1 MKLKNEKDKLSL
13 PRKAW
18 KKQGYIDE
26 PAAEGIDLKAEI
38 RRMCKEKDA
47 IILAHYYTVGDI
59 QEVADFVGDSLAL
72 ARKAAETDAKMMVMC
87 GVHFMAETCKLL
99 SPEKTVLCPDLNAGC
114 SLADSC
120 KAEDLQKFKE
130 EHPGYQVVSYVNTT
144 AAVKALT
151 DVVVTSGNAK
161 KVIDQ
166 LPEDAKLIFGPDYN
180 LGNYINEVTGR
191 EMLLWNGG
199 CHVHERFSVE
209 KIIELKAQYPEAV
222 VMAHLECKAPVLAL
236 ADVKGSTA
244 DMLRFARENR
254 ATQYIVATEAG
265 ILHEMQRSCPDKQFI
280 PVPPEISESGL
291 ECSCNECQYMKM
303 NTLLKVYNTLKY
315 EWPVVEVDPAIA
327 KDAVKPIERMLELS

>member
-1 MKLKNEKDKLSL
+1 MKLKKV
-13 PRKAW
+13 W
-18 KKQGYIDE
+18 IKQGYIDE
-26 PAAEGIDLKAEI
+26 PVAEGTDLKKEI
-38 RRMCKEKDA
+38 RRLCDEKGA
-47 IILAHYYTVGDI
+47 IILAHYYTIGDI
-59 QEVADFVGDSLAL
+59 QDIADFVGDSLAL

-99 SPEKTVLCPDLNAGC
+99 SPDKVVLCPDLNAGC

-120 KAEDLQKFKE
+120 KAEDLKKYKD

-191 EMLLWNGG
+191 KMLLWNGG
-199 CHVHERFSVE
+199 CHVHERFSIDS
-209 KIIELKAQYPEAV
+209 IIALKKEYPEAV
-222 VMAHLECKAPVLAL
+222 VMAHLECKGPVLAL

-244 DMLRFARENR
+244 TMLNYAQQSDKKQF
-254 ATQYIVATEAG
+254 IVATEAG
-265 ILHEMQRSCPDKQFI
+265 ILHEMQRTCPDKEFI
-280 PVPPEISESGL
+280 PVPPEISEGGL
-291 ECSCNECQYMKM
+291 GCSCNECQYMKM
-303 NTLLKVYNTLKY
+303 NTLLKIYNALKY
-315 EWPVVEVDPAIA
+315 DWPSVEVDPEIA
-327 KDAVKPIERMLELS
+327 KEAVKPIEKMLALS

>member
-1 MKLKNEKDKLSL
+1 MLK
-13 PRKAW
+13 
-18 KKQGYIDE
+18 KKWTEQGFIDE
-26 PAAEGIDLKAEI
+26 PTDKEIDLKAEI

-72 ARKAAETDAKMMVMC
+72 ARKAAETNAKMMVMC

-120 KAEDLQKFKE
+120 KAEDLKKFKD
-130 EHPGYQVVSYVNTT
+130 EHPGYQVISYVNTT

-161 KVIDQ
+161 KVVDQ
-166 LPEDAKLIFGPDYN
+166 LPQDAKLIFGPDYN

-191 EMLLWNGG
+191 QMLLWNGG
-199 CHVHERFSVE
+199 CHVHERFSVS
-209 KIIELKAQYPEAV
+209 KIVELKNKYPDAV
-222 VMAHLECKAPVLAL
+222 VMAHLECKGAVLAL

-244 DMLRFARENR
+244 DMLRYARENQ
-254 ATQYIVATEAG
+254 ALQYIVATEAG
-265 ILHEMQRSCPDKQFI
+265 ILHEMQRSCPDKEFI
-280 PVPPEISESGL
+280 PGPPEISESGL

-315 EWPVVEVDPAIA
+315 EWPEVEVDPEIA
-327 KDAVKPIERMLELS
+327 KEAVKPIERMLELS

>member
-1 MKLKNEKDKLSL
+1 MLKTQEMVPSQEEL
-13 PRKAW
+13 
-18 KKQGYIDE
+18 KK
-26 PAAEGIDLKAEI
+26 EI
-38 RRMCKEKDA
+38 RRICKEKDA

-59 QEVADFVGDSLAL
+59 QDIADFVGDSLAL

-99 SPEKTVLCPDLNAGC
+99 SPDKTVLCPDLNAGC

-120 KAEDLQKFKE
+120 KAEDLKKFKD
-130 EHPGYQVVSYVNTT
+130 EHPGYQVISYVNTT

-161 KVIDQ
+161 KVVDQ
-166 LPEDAKLIFGPDYN
+166 LPKDAKLIFGPDYN

-191 EMLLWNGG
+191 QMLLWNGG
-199 CHVHERFSVE
+199 CHVHERFSVA
-209 KIIELKAQYPEAV
+209 KITELKQQYPDAV
-222 VMAHLECKAPVLAL
+222 VMAHLECKGPVLAL

-244 DMLRFARENR
+244 TMLNYAQNSDEKQF
-254 ATQYIVATEAG
+254 IVATEAG
-265 ILHEMQRSCPDKQFI
+265 ILHEMQRTCPDKQFI

-303 NTLLKVYNTLKY
+303 NTLEKVYRCLVDESPQITI
-315 EWPVVEVDPAIA
+315 DPAIA
-327 KDAVKPIERMLELS
+327 KEAVKPIERMLELS

>member
-1 MKLKNEKDKLSL
+1 MLKTE
-13 PRKAW
+13 W
-18 KKQGYIDE
+18 TEQGFINE
-26 PAAEGIDLKAEI
+26 PAEAGIDLKKEI
-38 RRMCKEKDA
+38 RRLCEEKGA
-47 IILAHYYTVGDI
+47 IILAHYYTIGDI

-99 SPEKTVLCPDLNAGC
+99 SPDKVVLCPDLNAGC

-120 KAEDLQKFKE
+120 KAEDLKKFKD
-130 EHPGYQVVSYVNTT
+130 EHPGYQVISYVNTT

-161 KVIDQ
+161 KVVDQ
-166 LPEDAKLIFGPDYN
+166 LPQDGKFIFGPDYN

-191 EMLLWNGG
+191 KMLLWNGG
-199 CHVHERFSVE
+199 CHVHERFSVN
-209 KIIELKAQYPEAV
+209 KILELKKQYPDAV
-222 VMAHLECKAPVLAL
+222 VIAHLECKGPVLAV

-244 DMLRFARENR
+244 TMLTYAQNSLEKRF
-254 ATQYIVATEAG
+254 IVATEAG
-265 ILHEMQRSCPDKQFI
+265 ILHEMQRTCPDKEFI

-303 NTLLKVYNTLKY
+303 NTLLKIYNTLKY
-315 EWPVVEVDPAIA
+315 EWPQVEVDPAIA
-327 KDAVKPIERMLELS
+327 KEAVKPIEKMLQLS

>member
-1 MKLKNEKDKLSL
+1 MLKTE
-13 PRKAW
+13 
-18 KKQGYIDE
+18 
-26 PAAEGIDLKAEI
+26 DLKAEI
-38 RRMCKEKDA
+38 RKMCEEKDA
-47 IILAHYYTVGDI
+47 IILAHYYTIGDI
-59 QEVADFVGDSLAL
+59 QDIADFVGDSLAL
-72 ARKAAETDAKMMVMC
+72 ARKAAETDAKIMVMC

-99 SPEKTVLCPDLNAGC
+99 SPDKMVLCPDLNAGC

-120 KAEDLQKFKE
+120 KAEDLKKFKD
-130 EHPGYQVVSYVNTT
+130 EHPGYQVISYVNTT

-161 KVIDQ
+161 KVVDQ
-166 LPEDAKLIFGPDYN
+166 LPKDAKLIFGPDYN

-191 EMLLWNGG
+191 DMLLWNGG

-209 KIIELKAQYPEAV
+209 KIIELKKQYPEAV

-244 DMLRFARENR
+244 TMLNYAQQSDEKQF
-254 ATQYIVATEAG
+254 IVATESG
-265 ILHEMQRSCPDKQFI
+265 ILHEMQRTGPDKKFI

-303 NTLLKVYNTLKY
+303 NTLEKVYDCLKN
-315 EWPVVEVDPAIA
+315 ENPQIKIDKKIA
-327 KDAVKPIERMLELS
+327 RQAVKPIERMLELS